1 MNRKYIKDPTDSL
14 IYHLAYN
21 KAFQRELRKAI
32 KNMPWATL
40 STQLCP
46 KNDLA
51 TLPERID
58 EEADLMIE
66 IIGDWANC

>member
-1 MNRKYIKDPTDSL
+1 
-14 IYHLAYN
+14 
-21 KAFQRELRKAI
+21 
-32 KNMPWATL
+32 MPWATL

-58 EEADLMIE
+58 EEIDLMVE
-66 IIGDWANC
+66 IIEDWANF